1 MSHEHGAPQKPI
13 DIRKVIEEHSESVR
27 VRNNMEEMSE
37 LPVKK
42 LSDGEIIELMKN
54 SGPLYVREPDKQ
66 FTKADMKSFGDHCRV
81 VMNGRYSD
89 QAMDALLDTWIETR
103 KLHIK

>member
-1 MSHEHGAPQKPI
+1 MVMPMATPQYKNPWWSEYGIPKPDFSRYVAGI
-13 DIRKVIEEHSESVR
+13 DPIGDDPKIIISKTLPNGVQDFSAMCERNYPKFTRSE
-27 VRNNMEEMSE
+27 
-37 LPVKK
+37 
-42 LSDGEIIELMKN
+42 MK
-54 SGPLYVREPDKQ
+54 
-66 FTKADMKSFGDHCRV
+66 AFGDHCRV